1 MIFNIEY
8 YSLEAFSGDDVGS
21 GSLESLPVNGF
32 ITGARVDCV
41 AGCVVTTPEDV
52 ELEAVIVGGESVGLR
67 LVLQRS
73 VELQQTVV

>member
-1 MIFNIEY
+1 M
-8 YSLEAFSGDDVGS
+8 
-21 GSLESLPVNGF
+21 
-32 ITGARVDCV
+32 DCV

-52 ELEAVIVGGESVGLR
+52 ELEAVVVGGESVGLR